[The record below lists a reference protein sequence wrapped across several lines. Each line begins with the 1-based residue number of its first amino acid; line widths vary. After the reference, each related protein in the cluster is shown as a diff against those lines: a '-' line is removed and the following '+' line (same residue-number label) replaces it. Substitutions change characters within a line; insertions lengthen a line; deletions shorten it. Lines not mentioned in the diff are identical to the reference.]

1 MSKGDAMQTQEP
13 MINIETPL
21 TIDQRRAF
29 LRLPLEERRK
39 LLAIQAEQLVVY
51 YESASNQTQREDW
64 QGCNNDYS

>member
-1 MSKGDAMQTQEP
+1 MQTQEP

-21 TIDQRRAF
+21 TLDQRRAF

-39 LLAIQAEQLVVY
+39 LLAIQAEQLVAH
-51 YESASNQTQREDW
+51 YEAAANQTQRKDW

>member
-1 MSKGDAMQTQEP
+1 MQTQEP

-21 TIDQRRAF
+21 TLDQRRAF

-51 YESASNQTQREDW
+51 YESALNQIQREEW